1 MERRFSRLY
10 AHHGC
15 VAPVNR
21 LRVYTDV
28 LHFHGP
34 IQNENR
40 GDPLR
45 EFVTIISIGFDD

>member
-1 MERRFSRLY
+1 MPIMVVSHPLIGYVF
-10 AHHGC
+10 
-15 VAPVNR
+15 
-21 LRVYTDV
+21 YTDV

-40 GDPLR
+40 DPLR